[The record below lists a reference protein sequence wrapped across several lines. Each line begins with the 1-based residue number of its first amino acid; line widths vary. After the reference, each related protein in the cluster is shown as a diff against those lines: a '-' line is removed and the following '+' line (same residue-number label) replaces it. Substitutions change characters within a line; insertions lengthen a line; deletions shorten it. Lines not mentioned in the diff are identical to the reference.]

1 MLKRASAGT
10 VRRRGECEAL
20 PQGQRRICCEH
31 QESRVLDSDPN
42 HMVGEREPLLPGER
56 ESRNV
61 TNARQKG
68 WGDPTRRPSR
78 PEGREV
84 VL

>member
-20 PQGQRRICCEH
+20 PQRQQRICRQR
-31 QESRVLDSDPN
+31 QESRVFDDDPN

-56 ESRNV
+56 EPQNV
-61 TNARQKG
+61 ANARQKG

-78 PEGREV
+78 PERGV